1 MECTKESNTGESCC
15 EICLYQDHRHGRQ
28 IGGSKIRNTEREAP
42 AVIPTR
48 SKDCVKRELTEWIQQ
63 GRGILGILRKCFP
76 DYVVVGWVDRKSER
90 GISNDPQMFYVNP
103 LGRWWSYSL
112 GEKIQEENQDGGEKK
127 INSI

>member
-1 MECTKESNTGESCC
+1 MEDRLEGVRLEIQKEKHPQWSQQE
-15 EICLYQDHRHGRQ
+15 
-28 IGGSKIRNTEREAP
+28 
-42 AVIPTR
+42 
-48 SKDCVKRELTEWIQQ
+48 VKTEWIQQ

-76 DYVVVGWVDRKSER
+76 DYVVLGWVDRKSER

-112 GEKIQEENQDGGEKK
+112 GEKIQEENRDGGEKK